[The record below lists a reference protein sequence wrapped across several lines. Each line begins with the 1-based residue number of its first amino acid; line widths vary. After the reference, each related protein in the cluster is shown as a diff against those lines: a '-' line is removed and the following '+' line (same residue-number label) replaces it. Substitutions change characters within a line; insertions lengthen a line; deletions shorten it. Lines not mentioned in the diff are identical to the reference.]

1 MLQTE
6 RPLTLSETVKCASL
20 AALHRVDDQLR
31 DAARPCSMEE
41 IIGMVVSGAAD
52 LLEVF
57 LP

>member
-1 MLQTE
+1 M
-6 RPLTLSETVKCASL
+6 TLSETVKCASL